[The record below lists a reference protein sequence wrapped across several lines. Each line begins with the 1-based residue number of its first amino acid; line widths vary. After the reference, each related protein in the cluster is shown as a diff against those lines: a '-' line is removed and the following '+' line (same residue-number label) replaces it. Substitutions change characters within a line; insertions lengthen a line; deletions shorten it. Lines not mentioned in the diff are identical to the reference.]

1 MIRSFAD
8 KRTAAIFAGHAVRG
22 LPGSIQQRAWMK
34 LVAIDAAGGLDD
46 LRSRL
51 AIVWRFCVATAG
63 DNAAFA
69 STTNGACALS
79 GATVRLGKSRSSTIT
94 KDGKTM
100 TIERE
105 DVDRQRIDFSD
116 VVSGRL
122 APVHPG
128 EVLRDEFL
136 TPLALSVYQLA
147 QALKISRPR
156 LNDVVLGRRGVTVD
170 TALRLGRYFGTTP
183 VFWLNLQTRY
193 DLDVAELTV
202 RREIELQI
210 DPHAA

>member
-1 MIRSFAD
+1 
-8 KRTAAIFAGHAVRG
+8 
-22 LPGSIQQRAWMK
+22 
-34 LVAIDAAGGLDD
+34 
-46 LRSRL
+46 
-51 AIVWRFCVATAG
+51 
-63 DNAAFA
+63 
-69 STTNGACALS
+69 
-79 GATVRLGKSRSSTIT
+79 
-94 KDGKTM
+94 M

-105 DVDRQRIDFSD
+105 DVERQRVDFSD

-147 QALKISRPR
+147 QALKVSRPR

-183 VFWLNLQTRY
+183 EFWLNLQTRY

-202 RREIELQI
+202 RRQIELQI
-210 DPHAA
+210 EPHAA